1 MGGLKQWLA
10 GLLAGVTSFFS
21 PVATLEVAEAGQDYL
36 TYPPLHE
43 SIPEDGA
50 SADWFISMAQKPMDA
65 NGAYYDRFFDPHDD
79 SPQLATFT
87 WYGTPG
93 TGENALDS
101 CTPVI
106 RIIKFPKKDWEN
118 DVLNVLYT
126 ERTTFSQNICLTSG
140 SGSANFEYIEFTYDK
155 TSDSWKYLSSSYES
169 DTVKTV
175 RLHCAYIIGGN
186 PLGGTMDEQYTGHY
200 LITSDIFNLNYS
212 VYNGTQTSLVK
223 NPLYG
228 FWLGYEGSGT
238 PTPPDPPGKYDP
250 DKNLNK
256 DTDGDGEPD
265 INIDTDDDGKAD
277 LNIDLDGD
285 DIPDINIDTN
295 GDKCPDLNI
304 DNVGDRKPHVNVDTN
319 GDGNPDL
326 NIDTD
331 NDGKPDLNID
341 TNGDNTADLNI
352 DNVGDGKPH
361 VNVDTNG
368 DGKPDINIDTDGN
381 GSPDLN
387 IDTDG
392 DNRPDINVDTNGD
405 NKADINIDTDGD
417 QKPDLNIDTNG
428 DNKADVNID
437 TDGDQK
443 PDVNI
448 DTNGDY
454 KPDINIDD
462 DGDLIPDRDIDT
474 DGDGKA
480 DHKVSHSDI
489 GDGSEFKPDDSYK
502 PDYDDWHLFNPFD
515 YQDTYQNPFED
526 DEPYDPLAGWES
538 PQGIPGY
545 EKPEIPPYRHCWEPF
560 VKPTFD
566 ANQN

>member
-21 PVATLEVAEAGQDYL
+21 PVATLEAGETGQDYL
-36 TYPPLHE
+36 AYPPLHD

-50 SADWFISMAQKPMDA
+50 SAEWFVSMVQKPMDA
-65 NGAYYDRFFDPHDD
+65 NGVYYDRFFDPHDD
-79 SPQLATFT
+79 SPQLSTFT

-93 TGENALDS
+93 TGENAFES

-106 RIIKFPKKDWEN
+106 RVIKFNKKEWES
-118 DVLNVLYT
+118 DELQVLYT
-126 ERTTFSQNICLTSG
+126 ERTTFSQNVCLTSG
-140 SGSANFEYIEFTYDK
+140 GGSAHFEYIEFTYDK
-155 TSDSWKYLSSSYES
+155 SSDSWKYLNSSYES

-186 PLGGTMDEQYTGHY
+186 PLSGTMEEQYTGHY
-200 LITSDIFNLNYS
+200 LITSDLFELIYS
-212 VYNGTQTSLVK
+212 VYNGTQTALVK

-238 PTPPDPPGKYDP
+238 PTPPDPPNPPEDYDP

-256 DTDGDGEPD
+256 DTNGDGQPD
-265 INIDTDDDGKAD
+265 INIDTDNDGRAD

-285 DIPDINIDTN
+285 DVPDINIDTN
-295 GDKCPDLNI
+295 GDKRPDLNI

-319 GDGNPDL
+319 GDGKPDL

-331 NDGKPDLNID
+331 NDGRPDLNID
-341 TNGDNTADLNI
+341 TNGDNKADLNI
-352 DNVGDGKPH
+352 DNIGDGKPH

-381 GSPDLN
+381 GSPDIN

-392 DNRPDINVDTNGD
+392 DNRPDINIDTNGD

-417 QKPDLNIDTNG
+417 QRP
-428 DNKADVNID
+428 DVNID
-437 TDGDQK
+437 TDGD
-443 PDVNI
+443 
-448 DTNGDY
+448 Y
-454 KPDINIDD
+454 KPDLNIDD

-474 DGDGKA
+474 DGDGKP

-489 GDGSEFKPDDSYK
+489 GDGSEFRPDDSYK
-502 PDYDDWHLFNPFD
+502 PNYEDWHLFDPFD
-515 YQDTYQNPFED
+515 YTNTYQDPFAD
-526 DEPYDPLAGWES
+526 DEPYDPLEGWEG

-545 EKPEIPPYRHCWEPF
+545 EKPEIAPYRHCWEPF
-560 VKPTFD
+560 LKPTFD
-566 ANQN
+566 ANQH

>member
-21 PVATLEVAEAGQDYL
+21 PVATLEAGETGQDYL
-36 TYPPLHE
+36 AYPPLHD

-50 SADWFISMAQKPMDA
+50 SAEWFVSMVQKPMDA
-65 NGAYYDRFFDPHDD
+65 NGVYYDRFFDPHDD
-79 SPQLATFT
+79 SPQLSTFT

-93 TGENALDS
+93 TGENAFES

-106 RIIKFPKKDWEN
+106 RVIKFNKKEWES
-118 DVLNVLYT
+118 DELQVLYT
-126 ERTTFSQNICLTSG
+126 ERTTFSQNVCLTSG
-140 SGSANFEYIEFTYDK
+140 GGSAHFEYIEFAYNK
-155 TSDSWKYLSSSYES
+155 SSSSWNYLSSSYES

-186 PLGGTMDEQYTGHY
+186 PLGGTMEEQYTNHH
-200 LITSDIFNLNYS
+200 LLTSDSFDLYYS
-212 VYNGTQTSLVK
+212 VYNGTKTALVK

-238 PTPPDPPGKYDP
+238 PTPPDPPEKYDP

-256 DTDGDGEPD
+256 DTNGDGQPD
-265 INIDTDDDGKAD
+265 INIDTDNDGRAD

-285 DIPDINIDTN
+285 DVPDINIDTN
-295 GDKCPDLNI
+295 GDKRPDLNI

-319 GDGNPDL
+319 GDGKPDL

-331 NDGKPDLNID
+331 NDGRPDLNID
-341 TNGDNTADLNI
+341 TNGDNKADLNI
-352 DNVGDGKPH
+352 DNIGDGKPH

-381 GSPDLN
+381 GSPDIN

-392 DNRPDINVDTNGD
+392 DNRPDINIDTNGD

-417 QKPDLNIDTNG
+417 QKPD
-428 DNKADVNID
+428 VNVD
-437 TDGDQK
+437 TD
-443 PDVNI
+443 
-448 DTNGDY
+448 GDY

-474 DGDGKA
+474 DGDGKP
-480 DHKVSHSDI
+480 DHKVSQSDI
-489 GDGSEFKPDDSYK
+489 GDGSEFRPDDSYK
-502 PDYDDWHLFNPFD
+502 PEYDDWHLFDPFD
-515 YQDTYQNPFED
+515 YTDTYQDPFAD
-526 DEPYDPLAGWES
+526 DEPYDPLEGWEG

-545 EKPEIPPYRHCWEPF
+545 EKPEIAPYRHCWEPF
-560 VKPTFD
+560 LKPTFD
-566 ANQN
+566 ANQH